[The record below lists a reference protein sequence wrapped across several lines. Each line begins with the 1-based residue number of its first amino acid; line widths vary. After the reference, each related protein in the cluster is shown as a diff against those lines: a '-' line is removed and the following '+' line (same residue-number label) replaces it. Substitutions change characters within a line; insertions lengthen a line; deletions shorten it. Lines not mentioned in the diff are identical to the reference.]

1 MNATLRVPSPSMEFI
16 WPMAYSE
23 GWPWT
28 STVVDTGTDMLL
40 FRR

>member
-1 MNATLRVPSPSMEFI
+1 MEFI

-23 GWPWT
+23 GWPVP